1 VFEMSGQEL
10 MTSTYKDSGL
20 RWY

>member
-1 VFEMSGQEL
+1 VEQEL

-20 RWY
+20 RW

>member
-1 VFEMSGQEL
+1 MSGQEL

-20 RWY
+20 RSW